1 MEALSGTVVAVPVVN
16 PIGFARYTRGY
27 ADGADLNR
35 IMPGKKLGS
44 ASQHFAAALI
54 SKLVRHFDFLLDL
67 HTASFGRC
75 NSLYV
80 RADMTDP
87 VTHRLALLQ
96 APQIVVHNSGPD
108 GSLRGACAAMG
119 KPCITVEIG
128 DPQVLDPA
136 LTGKALQ
143 GVRNTLSFLKMAQLW
158 PGGELAGGGGS
169 SSGGGAAAAAA
180 AGGEGGSGSTAAAAA
195 AAAAQLASV
204 APPVLVSRSFW
215 VFSTCGGILTVKPP
229 VATWVKR
236 GDVIAEVHSIW
247 GALVDTVLAS
257 HDGIVVGK
265 STNPVCQTGDRIL
278 HLGVCEKSFPEKAD
292 DGHQ

>member
-1 MEALSGTVVAVPVVN
+1 M
-16 PIGFARYTRGY
+16 
-27 ADGADLNR
+27 
-35 IMPGKKLGS
+35 
-44 ASQHFAAALI
+44 
-54 SKLVRHFDFLLDL
+54 
-67 HTASFGRC
+67 
-75 NSLYV
+75 
-80 RADMTDP
+80 
-87 VTHRLALLQ
+87 
-96 APQIVVHNSGPD
+96 
-108 GSLRGACAAMG
+108 
-119 KPCITVEIG
+119 
-128 DPQVLDPA
+128 
-136 LTGKALQ
+136 
-143 GVRNTLSFLKMAQLW
+143 
-158 PGGELAGGGGS
+158 
-169 SSGGGAAAAAA
+169 
-180 AGGEGGSGSTAAAAA
+180 
-195 AAAAQLASV
+195 